1 MKKLL
6 FLLAMLP
13 MFVKAQ
19 FVLTPDGLRTDD
31 GKDFIVHE
39 VQNVSKDELY
49 KRTKNTL
56 MQIYNSA
63 KEVMTEN
70 EGESIS
76 IFATS
81 TKDVYE
87 ERNVFGQ
94 KTNWFVTVNYKYN
107 IMFKEGRIRISAPQV
122 VRASQYD
129 KDKGTTEFIFGCGTN
144 YASGPHYIFKKNGE
158 RRSYKYKD
166 TYEDFAN
173 QLIKLIIDG
182 VSNTEPVV
190 EDW

>member
-1 MKKLL
+1 M
-6 FLLAMLP
+6 AMLP
-13 MFVKAQ
+13 MFAKAQ
-19 FVLTPDGLRTDD
+19 FVLTPTGLVTDE

-39 VQNVSKDELY
+39 VPNVSKDELY
-49 KRTKNTL
+49 RRTKNTL

-76 IFATS
+76 VYATS

-94 KTNWFVTVNYKYN
+94 KTRWHITLSYKFN
-107 IMFKEGRIRISAPQV
+107 ILFKDGRMRISAPEV
-122 VRASQYD
+122 VKASRFD
-129 KDKGTTEFIFGCGTN
+129 KEDGVTEFIFGCGTN
-144 YASGPHYIFKKNGE
+144 YASGPYYIFKKNGE
-158 RRSYKYKD
+158 RRTAKYQD
-166 TYEDFAN
+166 TYEAFAN
-173 QLIKLIIDG
+173 TLMKMIVDG
-182 VSNTEPVV
+182 VSTSEPVV